1 MLPVKTLIKRIR
13 RVVHDTDAIT
23 YDDDEILA
31 VVNQGVR
38 YIRRTIADN
47 RPEMLAGE
55 VITGMVKAGER
66 SIELPYRPMLLI
78 YVRAGSEVASSE
90 ETYSSDK
97 IYHNWNLI
105 YHNKTKICSKQTI
118 VKYRTRRIQEANIS
132 QIYGDM
138 DREGEPEVYYLTG
151 DKTVNF
157 YPLPRV
163 DMCYDILA
171 VEDMDDLTIND
182 STPLLNEYDDLLV
195 EFANVRLSV
204 ENEYDVSADSQ
215 IMSTIQS
222 QILRLLHIPPTGVT
236 VQGYWGA
243 NLEQYGKP
251 RRRMW

>member
-31 VVNQGVR
+31 VINQGVR

-47 RPEMLAGE
+47 KPEMLAGE

-66 SIELPYRPMLLI
+66 SIDLPYRPMLLI

-105 YHNKTKICSKQTI
+105 HHNKTKICSKQTV

-151 DKTVNF
+151 DRTVNF
-157 YPLPRV
+157 YPLPRA
-163 DMCYDILA
+163 DMSYDILA
-171 VEDMDDLTIND
+171 VEDMDDLTIDD

-222 QILRLLHIPPTGVT
+222 QIIRLLHIPPTGVT

>member
-1 MLPVKTLIKRIR
+1 MLPIKTLIKRIR

-31 VVNQGVR
+31 VINQGVR
-38 YIRRTIADN
+38 YIRRIIADN
-47 RPEMLAGE
+47 KPEMLTGE
-55 VITGMVKAGER
+55 VVTGMIKAGER
-66 SIELPYRPMLLI
+66 SINLPYRPMLLL
-78 YVRAGSEVASSE
+78 YVRVGSEIASSE
-90 ETYSSDK
+90 DTYSSDK

-105 YHNKTKICSKQTI
+105 YHNKTKICSLKTT

-138 DREGEPEVYYLTG
+138 DREGEPEVYYFTG

-157 YPLPRV
+157 YPLPRK
-163 DMCYDILA
+163 DTCYDILA
-171 VEDMDDLTIND
+171 VEDMEDLTIDD
-182 STPLLNEYDDLLV
+182 STPLLNEYDDLLL

-215 IMSTIQS
+215 IMSTIHS

-251 RRRMW
+251 SRRVW

>member
-157 YPLPRV
+157 YPLPRA
-163 DMCYDILA
+163 DMSYDILA

-204 ENEYDVSADSQ
+204 ENEYDVSTDSQ

>member
-157 YPLPRV
+157 YPLPRA
-163 DMCYDILA
+163 DMSYDILA

>member
-31 VVNQGVR
+31 VINQGVR

-157 YPLPRV
+157 YPLPRA
-163 DMCYDILA
+163 DMSYDILA

-236 VQGYWGA
+236 VQGYWNA
-243 NLEQYGKP
+243 NLEQYGKL